1 MRNESMFIHD
11 WHGQT
16 TMHPLALLALLVLL
30 FFLFKVERKSAVIP
44 FLIMACFISA
54 AQRLVVFGLD
64 FNMIRIL
71 VLFGW
76 IRILMR
82 GETKAFEM
90 QTIDW
95 VIILWALT
103 STIAYTALRGS
114 SGAFIYKLG
123 TSFDIIGMYFLF
135 RCLVRD
141 WGDVRRIAIALAY
154 LSIPVALFFMF
165 EKMTGRNMFS
175 IFGGVPEF
183 TVERQGKLRAQGAFP
198 HAIIAGCFWATQIPI
213 IATLWWSGRKQLAVI
228 GILCSLLIIISCAS
242 STPLAGLG
250 AILIGMF
257 MYKVWDKMRPAW
269 WGFILLLFILHFVM
283 EAPVWHLIARLD
295 FVGGSTGY
303 HRFMLIDQAINYFW
317 DWCLIGVISTGHWGW
332 SMFDVAN
339 EYVNNGVRG
348 GILTLLLFITILCL
362 SFKAVGRM
370 IRVNANESVN
380 RAIPWALGVAL
391 FVHCMVFI
399 GISYFGQIIVIWMLL
414 LSMIASLSS
423 QKYAVKK

>member
-1 MRNESMFIHD
+1 MFIHE
-11 WHGQT
+11 WQGQT
-16 TMHPLALLALLVLL
+16 TMHPLALLVLLLLL
-30 FFLFKVERKSAVIP
+30 FFLFKVERKNAVIP
-44 FLIMACFISA
+44 FLIMACFISV
-54 AQRLVVFGLD
+54 AQRIVIAGLD

-76 IRILMR
+76 MRILFR
-82 GETKAFEM
+82 GETNAFEM
-90 QTIDW
+90 KTIDW

-114 SGAFIYKLG
+114 SGALIYKLG
-123 TSFDIIGMYFLF
+123 TSFDAIGMYFLF
-135 RCLVRD
+135 RCLIRD
-141 WGDVRRIAIALAY
+141 WEDVRRIAAALAY
-154 LSIPVALFFMF
+154 LSIPVALFFIF
-165 EKMTGRNMFS
+165 EKQTGRNLFS

-213 IATLWWSGRKQLAVI
+213 IATLWWCEQKKLAVV
-228 GILCSLLIIISCAS
+228 GIVCSLLIIISTAS

-257 MYKVWDKMRPAW
+257 MYKVWSKMKPVW
-269 WGFILLLFILHFVM
+269 WGFVLLLFVLHIVM
-283 EAPVWHLIARLD
+283 EAPVWHLISRLD

-303 HRFMLIDQAINYFW
+303 HRFMLIDQAINHFW
-317 DWCLIGVISTGHWGW
+317 DWWLIGIISTGSWGW

-348 GILTLLLFITILCL
+348 GILTLILFITILCL

-370 IRVNANESVN
+370 IRVKESEGVN
-380 RAIPWALGVAL
+380 RAMPWAIGVAL

-414 LSMIASLSS
+414 LGMIASLAS
-423 QKYAVKK
+423 QKYPVKEQ